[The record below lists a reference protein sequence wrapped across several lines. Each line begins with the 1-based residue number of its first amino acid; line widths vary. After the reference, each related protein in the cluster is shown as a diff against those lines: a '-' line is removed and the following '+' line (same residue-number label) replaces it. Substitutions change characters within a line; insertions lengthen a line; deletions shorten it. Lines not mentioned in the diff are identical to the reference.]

1 MECVS
6 VGREPRADL
15 GLAYDTI
22 KVNYAGY
29 WSAEDGRRIAL

>member
-15 GLAYDTI
+15 ALAFETI
-22 KVNYAGY
+22 KVSYAGY
-29 WSAEDGRRIAL
+29 WSAEEGRRIAL